1 MDMSKYKSMFLTEA
15 REHLGNMN
23 RVVLALEKDPGDKGN
38 IDSLFRSAHS
48 VKGMAASMGYND
60 IAELSHKMEDMMD
73 KFRKEEMSITPEA
86 TDILLEGADALGQLV
101 DAVEQDRTSDVD
113 ISTIIERIKGY
124 GAKKSVVS
132 GQTPV
137 VSLNPA
143 TEVEPPTT
151 DHRPLTTGFNIYIE
165 ISQESPAP
173 SVRAVLILRKLKELG
188 EVVSTIPSEADMKGR
203 KLSGPLSIK
212 LISDTAQ
219 EKIEEVVRGM
229 GEVSSL
235 KVEPLKDEVHAPD
248 FITPIGAPQKEKVKS
263 ETGEAKESR
272 PEIPSIGPLQQTVK
286 VNTVLLDYFVNA
298 IGELIINKSRL
309 HDISGG
315 IHSKDLRD
323 GLNHLDRLVR
333 DLQNQVMTVRM
344 MPMESLMERFPRV
357 VRDLARKEGKEVTLD
372 LEGQD
377 IELDRSIIE
386 GLGNPLIHI
395 IRNAV
400 DHGIEL
406 PDERTAAGKPLPAKI
421 LIKASR
427 EKDQVFIEICDD
439 GKGMDPERLKEVAIN
454 KGLITPEH
462 AAGMSEKEALLLTCI
477 PGFSTAKVVSDISGR
492 GVGMDAVKSAIE
504 PIGGSIDIDSK
515 PGVGTRFTLK
525 LPLTVAII
533 QSLLIEAAQ
542 EIYAIPISRVLKTLE
557 VDRDTVKSSQKQNL
571 IDFDGYLIPLLSL
584 RKIFRLP
591 PLTGQAKF
599 ISVVVTEAKG
609 KIVGLVVD
617 RLVGQQETFIRRLGR
632 PLNKIGGLS
641 GTTVLG
647 NGRTIFLLDV
657 GNLV

>member
-23 RVVLALEKDPGDKGN
+23 QVVLALEKDPGDKGY

-73 KFRKEEMSITPEA
+73 KFRKGEMSITPEA
-86 TDILLEGADALGQLV
+86 TDILLEGADALEHLV

-113 ISTIIERIKGY
+113 IARIIERIKGY
-124 GAKKSVVS
+124 GAQKSVVS
-132 GQTPV
+132 AQTPV
-137 VSLNPA
+137 VSQNPA

-151 DHRPLTTGFNIYIE
+151 GFNISIE
-165 ISQESPAP
+165 ISQDSPAP

-188 EVVSTIPSEADMKGR
+188 DVVSTIPSEADLKGM
-203 KLSGPLSIK
+203 KLSGPFSVRL
-212 LISDTAQ
+212 LSDTAE

-235 KVEPLKDEVHAPD
+235 KIEPLKDEVQASD
-248 FITPIGAPQKEKVKS
+248 FITPIAAHQKESVNRS
-263 ETGEAKESR
+263 AGESKESR

-309 HDISGG
+309 HDISRG
-315 IHSKDLRD
+315 IPSKELRD

-333 DLQNQVMTVRM
+333 DLQNQVMNVRM
-344 MPMESLMERFPRV
+344 MPMESLMERFPRI

-406 PDERTAAGKPLPAKI
+406 PDERRAAGKPLPAKI

-427 EKDQVFIEICDD
+427 EKDQVFIEISDD
-439 GKGMDPERLKEVAIN
+439 GKGMDPERLKEAAIN
-454 KGLITPEH
+454 KGLITPEL
-462 AAGMSEKEALLLTCI
+462 AAGMSTKEALLITCI

-492 GVGMDAVKSAIE
+492 GVGMDAVKSAVE
-504 PIGGSIDIDSK
+504 PIGGSIDIDSRQ
-515 PGVGTRFTLK
+515 GAGTRITLK

-533 QSLLIEAAQ
+533 QSLLIEAGQ

-557 VDRDTVKSSQKQNL
+557 VDRDNVKTSQKQSL
-571 IDFDGYLIPLLSL
+571 IDFDGYLIPILSL

-599 ISVVVTEAKG
+599 IPVIVTEAKG

-617 RLVGQQETFIRRLGR
+617 KLVGQQETFIRPLGR

-657 GNLV
+657 GNLI

>member
-23 RVVLALEKDPGDKGN
+23 QVVLALEKDPGDKGN

-73 KFRKEEMSITPEA
+73 KFRKGEMSITPEA

-113 ISTIIERIKGY
+113 IARIIERIKGY
-124 GAKKSVVS
+124 GAQKSVVS
-132 GQTPV
+132 AQTPV

-151 DHRPLTTGFNIYIE
+151 GFNISIE
-165 ISQESPAP
+165 ISQDSPAP
-173 SVRAVLILRKLKELG
+173 SVRAVLILRKLRELG
-188 EVVSTIPSEADMKGR
+188 EVVSTIPSEADLKGM
-203 KLSGPLSIK
+203 KLSGPFSVRL
-212 LISDTAQ
+212 LSDTAE

-229 GEVSSL
+229 GEVFSL
-235 KVEPLKDEVHAPD
+235 KLEPLKDEVQAPD
-248 FITPIGAPQKEKVKS
+248 FRTPIAAHQKESVNRS
-263 ETGEAKESR
+263 AGESKESR

-309 HDISGG
+309 HDISRG
-315 IHSKDLRD
+315 IPSKELRD

-333 DLQNQVMTVRM
+333 DLQNQVMNVRM
-344 MPMESLMERFPRV
+344 MPMESLMERFPRI

-406 PDERTAAGKPLPAKI
+406 PDERRAAGKPLPAKI

-427 EKDQVFIEICDD
+427 EKDQVFIEISDD
-439 GKGMDPERLKEVAIN
+439 GKGMDPERLKEAAIN
-454 KGLITPEH
+454 KGLITPEL
-462 AAGMSEKEALLLTCI
+462 AAGMSTKEALLITCI

-492 GVGMDAVKSAIE
+492 GVGMDAVKSAVE
-504 PIGGSIDIDSK
+504 PIGGSIDIDSRQ
-515 PGVGTRFTLK
+515 GAGTRITLK

-557 VDRDTVKSSQKQNL
+557 VDKDNVKTSQKQSL
-571 IDFDGYLIPLLSL
+571 IDFDGYLIPILSL
-584 RKIFRLP
+584 RKILRLP

-599 ISVVVTEAKG
+599 IPVIVTEAKG

-617 RLVGQQETFIRRLGR
+617 KLVGQQETFIRPLGR

-657 GNLV
+657 GNLI

>member
-23 RVVLALEKDPGDKGN
+23 QVVLALEKDPGDKGY

-73 KFRKEEMSITPEA
+73 KFRKGEMSITPEA
-86 TDILLEGADALGQLV
+86 TDILLEGADALEHLV

-113 ISTIIERIKGY
+113 IARIIERIKGY
-124 GAKKSVVS
+124 GAQKSVVS
-132 GQTPV
+132 AQTPV
-137 VSLNPA
+137 VSQNPA

-151 DHRPLTTGFNIYIE
+151 GFNISIE
-165 ISQESPAP
+165 ISQDSPAP

-188 EVVSTIPSEADMKGR
+188 EVVSTIPSEADLKGM
-203 KLSGPLSIK
+203 KLSGPFSVRL
-212 LISDTAQ
+212 LSDTAE

-235 KVEPLKDEVHAPD
+235 KIEPLKDEVQAPD
-248 FITPIGAPQKEKVKS
+248 FITPIAAHQKES
-263 ETGEAKESR
+263 MNRSAGESKESR

-309 HDISGG
+309 HDISRG
-315 IHSKDLRD
+315 IPSKELRD

-333 DLQNQVMTVRM
+333 DLQNQVMNVRM
-344 MPMESLMERFPRV
+344 MPMESLMERFPRI

-406 PDERTAAGKPLPAKI
+406 PDERRATGKPLPAKI

-427 EKDQVFIEICDD
+427 EKDQVFIEISDD
-439 GKGMDPERLKEVAIN
+439 GKGMDPERLKEAAIN
-454 KGLITPEH
+454 KGLITPEL
-462 AAGMSEKEALLLTCI
+462 AAGMSTKEALLITCI

-492 GVGMDAVKSAIE
+492 GVGMDAVKSAVE
-504 PIGGSIDIDSK
+504 PIGGSIDIDSRQ
-515 PGVGTRFTLK
+515 GAGTRITLK

-533 QSLLIEAAQ
+533 QSLLIEAGQ

-557 VDRDTVKSSQKQNL
+557 VDRDNVKTSQKQSL
-571 IDFDGYLIPLLSL
+571 IDFDGYLIPILSL

-599 ISVVVTEAKG
+599 IPVIVTEAKG

-617 RLVGQQETFIRRLGR
+617 KLVGQQETFIRPLGR

-657 GNLV
+657 GNLI

>member
-23 RVVLALEKDPGDKGN
+23 QVVLALEKDPGDKGY

-73 KFRKEEMSITPEA
+73 KFRKGEMSITPEA
-86 TDILLEGADALGQLV
+86 TDILLEGADALEHLV

-113 ISTIIERIKGY
+113 IARIIERIKGY
-124 GAKKSVVS
+124 GAQKSVVS
-132 GQTPV
+132 AQTPV
-137 VSLNPA
+137 VSQNPA
-143 TEVEPPTT
+143 TEVEP
-151 DHRPLTTGFNIYIE
+151 LTTGFNISIE
-165 ISQESPAP
+165 ISQDSPAP

-188 EVVSTIPSEADMKGR
+188 EVVSTIPSEADLKGM
-203 KLSGPLSIK
+203 KLSGPFSVRL
-212 LISDTAQ
+212 LSDTAE

-235 KVEPLKDEVHAPD
+235 KIEPLKDEVQAPD
-248 FITPIGAPQKEKVKS
+248 FITPIAAHQKESVNRS
-263 ETGEAKESR
+263 AGESKESR

-309 HDISGG
+309 HDISRG
-315 IHSKDLRD
+315 IPSKELRD

-333 DLQNQVMTVRM
+333 DLQNQVMNVRM
-344 MPMESLMERFPRV
+344 MPMESLMERFPRI

-406 PDERTAAGKPLPAKI
+406 PDERRATGKPLPAKI

-427 EKDQVFIEICDD
+427 EKDQVFIEISDD
-439 GKGMDPERLKEVAIN
+439 GKGMDPERLKEAAIN
-454 KGLITPEH
+454 KGLITPEL
-462 AAGMSEKEALLLTCI
+462 AAGMSTKEALLITCI

-492 GVGMDAVKSAIE
+492 GVGMDAVKSAVE
-504 PIGGSIDIDSK
+504 PIGGSIDIDSRQ
-515 PGVGTRFTLK
+515 GAGTRITLK

-533 QSLLIEAAQ
+533 QSLLIEAGQ

-557 VDRDTVKSSQKQNL
+557 VDRDNVKTSQKQSL
-571 IDFDGYLIPLLSL
+571 IDFDGYLIPILSL

-599 ISVVVTEAKG
+599 IPVIVTEAKG

-617 RLVGQQETFIRRLGR
+617 KLVGQQETFIRPLGR

-657 GNLV
+657 GNLI

>member
-23 RVVLALEKDPGDKGN
+23 QVVLVLEKDPGDKGN

-48 VKGMAASMGYND
+48 VKGMAASMGYD
-60 IAELSHKMEDMMD
+60 GIAELSHKMEDMMD
-73 KFRKEEMSITPEA
+73 KFRKGEMSITPEA
-86 TDILLEGADALGQLV
+86 TDILLEGADALGKLV

-113 ISTIIERIKGY
+113 IARIIERIEGY
-124 GAKKSVVS
+124 GAQKSVVS
-132 GQTPV
+132 KDQWSGVSGQG
-137 VSLNPA
+137 SAKPA
-143 TEVEPPTT
+143 T
-151 DHRPLTTGFNIYIE
+151 DHRPLTTGFNISIE
-165 ISQESPAP
+165 ISQDSPAP
-173 SVRAVLILRKLKELG
+173 SVRAVLILKKLKELG
-188 EVVSTIPSEADMKGR
+188 KVVSIIPSEADLKGM
-203 KLSGPLSIK
+203 KLSGPFSVRL
-212 LISDTAQ
+212 LSDTVQ

-235 KVEPLKDEVHAPD
+235 KVEPLKDEVQAPD
-248 FITPIGAPQKEKVKS
+248 FITPIAAPQKESVNRS
-263 ETGEAKESR
+263 AGEAKEPR

-309 HDISGG
+309 HDISRG
-315 IHSKDLRD
+315 IPSKELRD

-333 DLQNQVMTVRM
+333 DLQNQVMNVRM
-344 MPMESLMERFPRV
+344 MPMESLMERFPRI

-406 PDERTAAGKPLPAKI
+406 PDDRRAAGKPLPAKI

-427 EKDQVFIEICDD
+427 EKDQVFIEISDD
-439 GKGMDPERLKEVAIN
+439 GKGMDPERLKEAAIN
-454 KGLITPEH
+454 KGLITPEQ
-462 AAGMSEKEALLLTCI
+462 AAGMSTKEALLLTCI
-477 PGFSTAKVVSDISGR
+477 AGFSTAKVVSDISGR

-515 PGVGTRFTLK
+515 PGAGTRITLK

-533 QSLLIEAAQ
+533 QSLLIEAGQ

-557 VDRDTVKSSQKQNL
+557 VDRETVKTSQKQSL
-571 IDFDGYLIPLLSL
+571 IDFDGFLIPLLSI

-599 ISVVVTEAKG
+599 ISVVVTEVKG
-609 KIVGLVVD
+609 KVVGLVVD
-617 RLVGQQETFIRRLGR
+617 RLVGQQETFIRPLGR
-632 PLNKIGGLS
+632 PLNKIAGLS

-657 GNLV
+657 GNIV